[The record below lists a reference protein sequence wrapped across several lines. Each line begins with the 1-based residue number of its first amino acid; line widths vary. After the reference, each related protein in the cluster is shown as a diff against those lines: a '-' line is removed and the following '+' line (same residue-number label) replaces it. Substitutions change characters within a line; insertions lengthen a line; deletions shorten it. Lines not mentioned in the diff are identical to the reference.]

1 MQPVLWEWIW
11 LTSVLFTYFGLTACK
26 KSNASSMTVFIYGV
40 LLTGLLPVLFALAYH
55 AKDVFNYVSSSKSL
69 EGVQSWQG
77 FPVSLLWY
85 AFLIPAFQESSE
97 DVFGRE
103 KSLVTKCTSNICP
116 VGSNLH
122 DLSSQH
128 SRVVSEPLAE
138 LTFFLPETSS

>member
-1 MQPVLWEWIW
+1 MGKLSPEILDRFDVFILELEELYIPKPVLWEWIW

-40 LLTGLLPVLFALAYH
+40 LLTGMLPVLFALAYH

-69 EGVQSWQG
+69 KGVQSWQG

-85 AFLIPAFQESSE
+85 AFLIPAFQASSVHSE

-103 KSLVTKCTSNICP
+103 KSLVSYN
-116 VGSNLH
+116 
-122 DLSSQH
+122 
-128 SRVVSEPLAE
+128 
-138 LTFFLPETSS
+138 

>member
-1 MQPVLWEWIW
+1 MKTLQNYTICVQPVLWEWIW

-40 LLTGLLPVLFALAYH
+40 LLIGLLPVLFALAYH

-69 EGVQSWQG
+69 KGVQSWQG

-85 AFLIPAFQESSE
+85 AFLIPAFQASSVLSE

-103 KSLVTKCTSNICP
+103 KSLDNWE
-116 VGSNLH
+116 VGSNN
-122 DLSSQH
+122 H
-128 SRVVSEPLAE
+128 S
-138 LTFFLPETSS
+138 LTY